1 MHELRI
7 ERSLNT
13 HGLFDLM
20 RCNIRS
26 VNCTLRTARALNDP
40 YQSDELKLFSTDRKG
55 LQRSVR
61 IERTEFA
68 FNGSLQCGCIGH
80 EWRPI
85 TSLTLLIPSLA
96 LTPSIYLFFL
106 LKSPQNRIPLEE
118 EKKTAQYYN
127 IFVLL

>member
-1 MHELRI
+1 
-7 ERSLNT
+7 
-13 HGLFDLM
+13 M

-26 VNCTLRTARALNDP
+26 VNSTLRTARALNDP

-80 EWRPI
+80 ECV
-85 TSLTLLIPSLA
+85 LNN
-96 LTPSIYLFFL
+96 
-106 LKSPQNRIPLEE
+106 LKWPKSSVFQVK
-118 EKKTAQYYN
+118 EKSQQVQLPGQANLQEICDVVGEACIN
-127 IFVLL
+127 

>member
-7 ERSLNT
+7 ERSVNT

-26 VNCTLRTARALNDP
+26 VNSTLRTARALNDP

-61 IERTEFA
+61 IQGTESA
-68 FNGSLQCGCIGH
+68 FKGTLQCGSLEVSGHLISFMVISFHLRCIKKVYSQH
-80 EWRPI
+80 SKAHLIVIQANRSTIHAYWSA
-85 TSLTLLIPSLA
+85 SLHSC
-96 LTPSIYLFFL
+96 
-106 LKSPQNRIPLEE
+106 
-118 EKKTAQYYN
+118 
-127 IFVLL
+127 